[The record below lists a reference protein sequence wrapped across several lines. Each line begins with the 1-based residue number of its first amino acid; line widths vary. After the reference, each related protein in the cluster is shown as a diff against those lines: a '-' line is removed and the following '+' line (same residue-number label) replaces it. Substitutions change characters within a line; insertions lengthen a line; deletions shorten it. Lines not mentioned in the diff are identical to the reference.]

1 QAAVAIAHVGCDR
14 ALDPLRCPG
23 SDLRQDV
30 GEVVGTK
37 DGARDRRLDQ
47 RIQVD
52 IIQATAS
59 FRERHPKAQPQ
70 RRIMVAQ
77 RVVEVE
83 KYQFRTVTARGHLTF
98 SSSRT
103 TDEPSLFLNRRQ
115 RQATL
120 SSTRASRLTWYCS
133 CSRSGPSPELG
144 RVETVP

>member
-1 QAAVAIAHVGCDR
+1 
-14 ALDPLRCPG
+14 G

-52 IIQATAS
+52 IVQATAS

-77 RVVEVE
+77 RAVEVD
-83 KYQFRTVTARGHLTF
+83 KDQFRTETARGHLSF

-103 TDEPSLFLNRRQ
+103 TDEPSLCLNRRQ

-120 SSTRASRLTWYCS
+120 SSTSASRLTRYCS
-133 CSRSGPSPELG
+133 CLRSGPSPETG
-144 RVETVP
+144 KCRDGAADSP